1 MLVRTA
7 SLTHYAEVARAAG
20 LDAQRMLAA
29 AGLSPAVL
37 DEPDLKVPVER
48 VARLLEASAAAS
60 GDESFGLRMAE
71 PRALSNLGPVG
82 LLLRDQP
89 TLREALQVVA
99 RYHRV
104 LNGALSM
111 AIDETDGVVVIREDL
126 TVGNAQP
133 VRQGVE
139 LALGVLLRLMR
150 QFLGAEWQ
158 ARHVCLMH
166 AAPRQPA
173 THLRVFGP
181 CVRFDQDF
189 NGIVCGTAD
198 LDACSPSAD
207 RVMARYAQQLIDAS
221 VGAPAPTML
230 EEVRQAVVTLLPSG
244 RCSIEKVSRTLG
256 VTCRTVQR
264 RLAEQGE
271 GFSSLVNGVRTG
283 LAARH
288 VADSDRPLIEVAG
301 LLGFSAQ
308 SAFSR
313 WHREQFGCSPR
324 ERRAAAGRL
333 SGCSARS
340 LRSS

>member
-1 MLVRTA
+1 MLVRSA
-7 SLTHYAEVARAAG
+7 SLAHYIDVAHAAG
-20 LDAQRMLAA
+20 LDAPRMLAA

-71 PRALSNLGPVG
+71 PRALSNLGPVA

-89 TLREALQVVA
+89 TLREALQVLA

-111 AIDETDGVVVIREDL
+111 AIEETDGMVVIREEL
-126 TVGNAQP
+126 IVGDAQP

-150 QFLGAEWQ
+150 QFLGAGWQ
-158 ARHVCLMH
+158 PRRVCLTH

-173 THLRVFGP
+173 THLRVFGA
-181 CVRFDQDF
+181 CVSFDADF

-198 LDACSPSAD
+198 LDACSASAD
-207 RVMARYAQQLIDAS
+207 RVMARYAQQLLDAS
-221 VGAPAPTML
+221 AGVPAPTML
-230 EEVRQAVVTLLPSG
+230 EEVRQAVVMLLPSG
-244 RCSIEKVSRTLG
+244 RCSLEEVSRTLG
-256 VTCRTVQR
+256 VACRTVQR
-264 RLAEQGE
+264 RLAEDGE
-271 GFSSLVNGVRTG
+271 AFSSLVNTIRAD

-288 VADSDRPLIEVAG
+288 VADSDRPLLEVAG

-313 WHREQFGCSPR
+313 WHREQFGCSPK
-324 ERRAAAGRL
+324 ERRAEAGRL
-333 SGCSARS
+333 SGCSGRSARPS
-340 LRSS
+340 